1 MHQKYL
7 LSRWELT
14 GILQGCFK
22 GNLWLI
28 EPKEIVFTEYR
39 KKKSYEIVRHNVGK
53 FVKYEDIHVLEETS
67 IAPEL

>member
-1 MHQKYL
+1 M
-7 LSRWELT
+7 R
-14 GILQGCFK
+14 GCFK

-67 IAPEL
+67 IVPEL

>member
-1 MHQKYL
+1 MTSYNPMAWVVKRQKL
-7 LSRWELT
+7 N
-14 GILQGCFK
+14 FK
-22 GNLWLI
+22 
-28 EPKEIVFTEYR
+28 KVFFLEHPTEYR